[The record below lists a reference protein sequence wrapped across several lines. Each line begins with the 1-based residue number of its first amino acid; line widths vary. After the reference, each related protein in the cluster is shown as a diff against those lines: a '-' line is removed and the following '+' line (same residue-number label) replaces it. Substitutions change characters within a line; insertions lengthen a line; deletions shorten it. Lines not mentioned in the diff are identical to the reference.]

1 MNIWKLEEKLE
12 LKKPQPAQPCFFR
25 FIKSLV
31 KFLFFF
37 VVY

>member
-12 LKKPQPAQPCFFR
+12 LKNRSPLSLALLDL
-25 FIKSLV
+25 KSHV